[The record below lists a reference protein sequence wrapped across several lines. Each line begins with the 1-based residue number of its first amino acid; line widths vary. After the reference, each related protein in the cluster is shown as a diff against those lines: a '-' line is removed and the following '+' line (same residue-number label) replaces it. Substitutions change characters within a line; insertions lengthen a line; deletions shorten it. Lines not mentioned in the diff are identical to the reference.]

1 MSGIIGIVMLDGAPV
16 DRQLLRRMTDFIA
29 YRGPDAQAVWID
41 GHVGF
46 GHTML
51 RTTFESESEQQPCSL
66 DGQVWITADAR
77 VDGRADLIRALNAHG
92 RDDLDTATDA
102 ELILHAYHVWGEE
115 CVNHLLGDFAFAI
128 WDGRKQ
134 RLFCARDHFGLKPF
148 YYAHLPNSLVFSNT
162 LNCVRLHPD
171 VSDRLNDLA
180 IADFLVFG
188 GNQELDTTSFADIR
202 RLPPAHVLTC
212 SDGELRQR
220 RYWSLPT
227 NGSVRYKHAD
237 EYVAHFEELLR
248 AAVADRLRTRHVGV
262 CMSGG
267 LDSTSVATMAFEILS
282 EQSGPFD
289 LRAYTLASDWSLPDE
304 ERDYAKIMADAL
316 GVPIHYLITDEYKP
330 YDRWDEP
337 ALHRPEP
344 IDNLFEAM
352 LVDQYEQIAAH
363 SRVVLGGSG
372 GDALLA
378 RSRSYFVDL
387 VKKLRWGRL
396 FVDVGGYLWSYRK
409 LPPLGFRSTLKRY
422 LGMAPTPAQYPFPDW
437 LSPSLVEQ
445 RQLRARWEQVNRGPG
460 VLHPTHPEAARY
472 LLDPLWPNYFES
484 CDPGVHGFPVES
496 RQPYFDVRLVNYVLA
511 VPPVPWCIDKRL
523 LRETGK
529 GRLPECIRLRPKT
542 PLASDPTIA
551 LLQREDMQWIDHFDD
566 VPELSQYVD
575 LGKVPFVAGPQGVDH
590 VHDYSL
596 HLRPRT
602 LNGWLRQ
609 ISSPNVWYQQFQN
622 WRKHDEQAGEHY
634 QKIL

>member
-1 MSGIIGIVMLDGAPV
+1 MSGIVGIVMLNSAPV
-16 DRQLLRRMTDFIA
+16 DHRLLQRMTEWMA
-29 YRGPDAQAVWID
+29 YRGPDAQAVWVD
-41 GHVGF
+41 DHVGF

-51 RTTFESESEQQPCSL
+51 CTTFESEYERQPCSL
-66 DGQVWITADAR
+66 DGEVWITADAR
-77 VDGRADLIRALNAHG
+77 VDGRADLIRALKARG
-92 RDDLDTATDA
+92 RNELHAATDV
-102 ELILHAYHVWGEE
+102 ELILHAYHVWGEA
-115 CVNHLLGDFAFAI
+115 CVNYLLGDFAFAI
-128 WDGRKQ
+128 WDGRKR

-148 YYAHLPNSLVFSNT
+148 YYAQLGNSLVFSNT

-188 GNQELDTTSFADIR
+188 QNQELDTTSFADIR
-202 RLPPAHVLTC
+202 RLPPAHVLTW
-212 SDGELRQR
+212 SDGELRQH

-227 NGSVRYKHAD
+227 DGVIRYKRAD

-248 AAVADRLRTRHVGV
+248 AAVADRLRTTRVGV

-267 LDSTSVATMAFEILS
+267 LDSTSVAAMAFEILS
-282 EQSGPFD
+282 EQPGPFD
-289 LRAYTLASDWSLPDE
+289 LRAYTLASDWSLSDE

-316 GVPIHYLITDEYKP
+316 GIPIHYLITDDYKP

-344 IDNLFEAM
+344 LDNLFESM

-378 RSRSYFVDL
+378 RSRSYFVNL
-387 VKKLRWGRL
+387 VKKLRWWRL
-396 FVDVGGYLWSYRK
+396 FVDVAQYLWSNRK
-409 LPPLGFRSTLKRY
+409 LPPLGFRSALKRY
-422 LGMAPTPAQYPFPDW
+422 LGMAPPPAQYPFPDW

-445 RQLRARWEQVNRGPG
+445 WQLRARWEQVNRGPA

-542 PLASDPTIA
+542 PLASDPTIP
-551 LLQREDMQWIDHFDD
+551 LLQREDMQWINHFDD
-566 VPELSQYVD
+566 GPELSKYVD
-575 LGKVPFVAGPQGVDH
+575 LSKVPFVAGPQRGGSIGH
-590 VHDYSL
+590 YYL

-602 LNGWLRQ
+602 LNYWLRQ

-622 WRKHDEQAGEHY
+622 RRKHNEQAGEHY